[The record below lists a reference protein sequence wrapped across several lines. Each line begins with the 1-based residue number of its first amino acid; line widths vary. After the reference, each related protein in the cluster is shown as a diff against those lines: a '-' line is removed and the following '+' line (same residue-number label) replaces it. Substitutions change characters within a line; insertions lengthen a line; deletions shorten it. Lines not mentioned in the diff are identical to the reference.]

1 MVKPIRSI
9 DSDGLLPVD
18 NRVLAASVLSPP
30 ISPSRFPS
38 EKNLVAFSF
47 FLPTHSSL
55 TGKSRGREEETSIL
69 SYTQGRQDREGKEI
83 ESQSKKEKEI
93 IFSHN
98 EQRFD
103 PIFHS
108 SGERE
113 RERERR
119 GISLFFVS
127 SRCDGSIEESRLN
140 EPLPSS
146 FPSSLVATCGSKRR
160 TRPPDSVAQRNS
172 VRREIGRVKSLI
184 RENGVLSRART
195 HVLLPTNPPRQVSK
209 GNLLTHL
216 PSDCTVY
223 VTCHSI
229 RTFCYRAVRPIS
241 LSIPG
246 HRARTIKFPF
256 PVPAKTRFD

>member
-1 MVKPIRSI
+1 M
-9 DSDGLLPVD
+9 
-18 NRVLAASVLSPP
+18 AF
-30 ISPSRFPS
+30 FPS
-38 EKNLVAFSF
+38 ITAYSPLPSYRLRLAHPVSHPKRISLLFLFFFPRTHLLQGRAEEEKRKRVF
-47 FLPTHSSL
+47 FLIHREDRTERERRSRASRKKKKKSSFR
-55 TGKSRGREEETSIL
+55 TTNNASTRFSIPL
-69 SYTQGRQDREGKEI
+69 
-83 ESQSKKEKEI
+83 
-93 IFSHN
+93 
-98 EQRFD
+98 
-103 PIFHS
+103 
-108 SGERE
+108 ERE
-113 RERERR
+113 RERARR

>member
-1 MVKPIRSI
+1 MVGKEI

-83 ESQSKKEKEI
+83 EGQSEKEKEI

-113 RERERR
+113 RERAQRYFFVLRFIEMRWLDR
-119 GISLFFVS
+119 GIEVKRTSPFLLSLF
-127 SRCDGSIEESRLN
+127 SR
-140 EPLPSS
+140 
-146 FPSSLVATCGSKRR
+146 
-160 TRPPDSVAQRNS
+160 
-172 VRREIGRVKSLI
+172 
-184 RENGVLSRART
+184 
-195 HVLLPTNPPRQVSK
+195 
-209 GNLLTHL
+209 
-216 PSDCTVY
+216 
-223 VTCHSI
+223 
-229 RTFCYRAVRPIS
+229 
-241 LSIPG
+241 
-246 HRARTIKFPF
+246 
-256 PVPAKTRFD
+256 

>member
-83 ESQSKKEKEI
+83 EGQSEKEKEI

-108 SGERE
+108 SVLRSFH
-113 RERERR
+113 R
-119 GISLFFVS
+119 
-127 SRCDGSIEESRLN
+127 DAMTIEESRLN

-256 PVPAKTRFD
+256 PVPAKTRLD